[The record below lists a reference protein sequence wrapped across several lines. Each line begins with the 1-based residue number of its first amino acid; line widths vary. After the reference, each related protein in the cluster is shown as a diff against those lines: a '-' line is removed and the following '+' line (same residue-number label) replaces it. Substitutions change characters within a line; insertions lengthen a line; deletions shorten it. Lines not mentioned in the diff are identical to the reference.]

1 MSLRTTLLIA
11 LAVSLGLVGAVGLGS
26 YWLSRD
32 LEARVDALQSR
43 SGTDLARIDVRQ
55 HGLEIEGTW
64 DNAGFFLAREMD
76 VLPRIRRPKLRG
88 PLQAVDPEA
97 GTLRLYGTPIE
108 VEAETEITSAT
119 GQAESL
125 ADLRPGQRVE
135 ISARVSAGRWQ
146 ARKIKTGGIK
156 ASNKIKGTPTR
167 VEIDLDG
174 GFIEL
179 HGLRVVLAPAS
190 EASADSPLR
199 ELRLTSLVV
208 IVLQD
213 LQSAARA
220 LVAAPGHTDA
230 ATAAADQL
238 AQALEALG
246 YYVDQLE
253 PAPAAAGGGE
263 PPASSLAR
271 LGQELN
277 DQAATLRGLVK
288 SDPAAAG
295 RWVEEEIEPQ
305 IERRIIPAVYALRG
319 EAEESLNDQI
329 REIGIR
335 ASTALS
341 AAMALGGFAVLGV
354 LGLGALLYRAIDT
367 PVRALHDAAVE
378 LGHGHLETR
387 VHLRAKGEFGVLAE
401 AFNRMA
407 EELASTTVSVTSL
420 ESIFDSMAGILIML
434 GPDRRIL
441 NINRGA
447 LEFLGYPHEELV
459 GRPFDQVC
467 ARSADASLE
476 KALRRAEEGLA
487 TVEELTLVRRN
498 GSAVLVSFSGAS
510 VRSAGGAVQGY
521 VCIAQDLTEHKQ
533 IEEQVRSSLA
543 EKEILLRELHHRV
556 KNNMQVV
563 SSLLAVQAAYSSD
576 PHTTHELEESQ
587 GRIQSMALIHEQ
599 LHHSSDL
606 ARLDVGAYL
615 DSLAAHLARSFGAP
629 GAIAVSVDLKR
640 PPPDLDQALVCGLI
654 VNELVTNALK
664 HALKHAA
671 GGEGQIHIDLHDEA
685 NGGRV
690 LEVRDNGPGM
700 DAAALEEERT
710 LGLTLVTT
718 LAKQLAGRVSVD
730 TRQGTTFRIEFP
742 ATEAGQETRG

>member
-1 MSLRTTLLIA
+1 
-11 LAVSLGLVGAVGLGS
+11 
-26 YWLSRD
+26 
-32 LEARVDALQSR
+32 
-43 SGTDLARIDVRQ
+43 
-55 HGLEIEGTW
+55 
-64 DNAGFFLAREMD
+64 
-76 VLPRIRRPKLRG
+76 
-88 PLQAVDPEA
+88 
-97 GTLRLYGTPIE
+97 
-108 VEAETEITSAT
+108 
-119 GQAESL
+119 
-125 ADLRPGQRVE
+125 
-135 ISARVSAGRWQ
+135 
-146 ARKIKTGGIK
+146 
-156 ASNKIKGTPTR
+156 
-167 VEIDLDG
+167 
-174 GFIEL
+174 
-179 HGLRVVLAPAS
+179 
-190 EASADSPLR
+190 
-199 ELRLTSLVV
+199 
-208 IVLQD
+208 
-213 LQSAARA
+213 
-220 LVAAPGHTDA
+220 
-230 ATAAADQL
+230 
-238 AQALEALG
+238 
-246 YYVDQLE
+246 
-253 PAPAAAGGGE
+253 
-263 PPASSLAR
+263 
-271 LGQELN
+271 
-277 DQAATLRGLVK
+277 
-288 SDPAAAG
+288 
-295 RWVEEEIEPQ
+295 
-305 IERRIIPAVYALRG
+305 
-319 EAEESLNDQI
+319 
-329 REIGIR
+329 
-335 ASTALS
+335 
-341 AAMALGGFAVLGV
+341 
-354 LGLGALLYRAIDT
+354 
-367 PVRALHDAAVE
+367 
-378 LGHGHLETR
+378 
-387 VHLRAKGEFGVLAE
+387 
-401 AFNRMA
+401 
-407 EELASTTVSVTSL
+407 
-420 ESIFDSMAGILIML
+420 
-434 GPDRRIL
+434 
-441 NINRGA
+441 
-447 LEFLGYPHEELV
+447 
-459 GRPFDQVC
+459 
-467 ARSADASLE
+467 LE

-742 ATEAGQETRG
+742 ATEAGPETRG